1 VKYGVI
7 EEFFFSELSN
17 YHIVILFFV
26 AQKKRNQFAL
36 KMLSLAWLSCHSHHV
51 KVPVKLALL
60 NEIIPQDKIKR
71 SQIGRSSWLFNALS
85 ICREMFHLNVDVL
98 NVQNEV
104 VLRLVNGFN

>member
-1 VKYGVI
+1 MAFVP
-7 EEFFFSELSN
+7 LSP
-17 YHIVILFFV
+17 Y
-26 AQKKRNQFAL
+26 
-36 KMLSLAWLSCHSHHV
+36 V

-60 NEIIPQDKIKR
+60 NEIILQDKIKR
-71 SQIGRSSWLFNALS
+71 SQIGRPSWLFNALS